1 MLVKPESA
9 VPKVDVTVELISRVQ
24 RPFLF
29 HATAVGHPPH
39 AHRRTYAIRSRDEDG
54 AACLA
59 MELFIKEFT
68 TAAPIRD
75 MATLAPQAVRE

>member
-9 VPKVDVTVELISRVQ
+9 VPRVDVTVDLLSRVM
-24 RPFLF
+24 RPYLF
-29 HATAVGHPPH
+29 KVTAVGQPPH
-39 AHRRTYAIRSRDEDG
+39 AQRRVYVIRSRDEDG
-54 AACLA
+54 AAMLGI
-59 MELFIKEFT
+59 ELFVKEFT